1 MLCLMNGFGTHVSVA
16 LQRKGMR
23 GRIYLLRR
31 YRSHSHVFVANC
43 RYLTLIQ
50 RVWMEWTSHSSN
62 CILSNPRI
70 LKSPYGPMQA
80 YTDHLSQ
87 SILDLD
93 AGGVSSLNLGGG
105 TRDVSLGSG
114 ERSLVES
121 EGNLSQWLE
130 RSRRCFHSHVYASC
144 SNMPCIESG
153 TCSQEARPLCR

>member
-23 GRIYLLRR
+23 GIIYLLRR
-31 YRSHSHVFVANC
+31 CRSYSHVLVGNC
-43 RYLTLIQ
+43 RYLTLMQ
-50 RVWMEWTSHSSN
+50 RVWMEWTPHSSK
-62 CILSNPRI
+62 CILSNQMI
-70 LKSPYGPMQA
+70 LQSPYDPMQA

-87 SILDLD
+87 SILDLEAD
-93 AGGVSSLNLGGG
+93 VVSSLTVGAG

-130 RSRRCFHSHVYASC
+130 RSRRCCPSHMYACC